1 MTTEENYKKL
11 LKENESL
18 KTSVENLSNQNSEL
32 SSQIKLHN
40 NNQISSND
48 LRILN
53 NIKNKSLFDG
63 NIKNTLKDQN
73 ISILNPNMSIT
84 EIEKQR
90 ISIEYLK
97 NVLLKYLEA
106 IAIGNEFQIKIL
118 ENVIFAI
125 LNIPNIERIKL
136 EEKRTRSSF
145 YYNLWYNAK
154 AFLSARI
161 YGNGTTNN
169 ISVPE
174 SNNIKENEGGFN
186 NINFPSYNLSNLKIN
201 EENSQ
206 KISKISIEESE
217 VIEKKDL
224 NDIY

>member
-11 LKENESL
+11 LKENEAL
-18 KTSVENLSNQNSEL
+18 KSSIENLSNQNSEL

-40 NNQISSND
+40 NNQINSND

-161 YGNGTTNN
+161 YGNGTANN

-174 SNNIKENEGGFN
+174 SNNIKENEGVFN
-186 NINFPSYNLSNLKIN
+186 NISFPSYNMSNLKII

-206 KISKISIEESE
+206 KINKISIEESE